1 MRLSVRTK
9 LLATAGVL
17 VTMTCLVGFMGIAN
31 LGSVRSEGDA
41 MLSSAVMPLHY
52 LEQLNA
58 SLLDRARAAQQGD
71 ASIGSAAAQEAVDA
85 SIANIDK
92 TIDQNVASYLATNPS
107 AADVTKMN
115 SIVKAIS
122 DYRAVLATTRQYARS
137 GTKAPQEL
145 INTAIAARSSMMKIV
160 ADLITAKVA
169 FAKQLNGSMNNTYS
183 GSLLLLAVAIL
194 AALLLGIA
202 IAYLLARRITGDV
215 RRVQGM
221 MRSIADEDVASL
233 ERALS
238 AMAAN
243 DLTVSAEVRT
253 ARIEKHSSDEI
264 GDTAVAANE
273 MLDRLGAAMVSYEA
287 SRLALVQAVS
297 EVKAASSS
305 VASTSGTLTSIAT
318 QVSSASS
325 QVASTVGQVAAGAGD
340 QARSAS
346 DASAAMSDLFND
358 VTRMGSGADQPAGR
372 LAETIATVQEMGK
385 SIDSAA
391 DASGSV
397 DEVATRA
404 ASAADHGTRAV
415 RETVTGM
422 TRIKEAVEGAAV
434 KVTELGAKG
443 EQIGAI
449 VETIDDIAEQTNL
462 LALNAAIEAARAGE
476 QGKGFAVVADE
487 VRKLAE
493 RSSRATKEIAALIT
507 EVQKGTEE
515 AVEAMKLGAA
525 EVEQGA
531 VLADRAGKS
540 LDEIADAVTATK
552 SAADSITSAVTSL
565 THASRK
571 VMAGIEEIGTVA
583 EQNAAVG
590 QAMTR
595 SADQTSGAVSSIAA
609 IAEENSAAAEEV
621 SAATEEM
628 SAQAEELVGSADS
641 LAQMA
646 ARLDDLV
653 ARFKVDAS
661 GSIDPA
667 SPVVPRRRASDW
679 QSSRTRAA

>member
-358 VTRMGSGADQPAGR
+358 VTRMGSGADQTAGR

-493 RSSRATKEIAALIT
+493 RSRTATKEIAALIT
-507 EVQKGTEE
+507 EVQKETISAVRTMQVGATEVESGSQLAERSADALDEIARAVAASNAALTRITVSVQAMEAASSNVVSASETIAEIARSTNEAAHSMGASALRVNEAVESIAAISEENSASAEEVAAATQELSDQSDGVVAAAASLTQMSEKLRRLVSRWRLPEE
-515 AVEAMKLGAA
+515 AVEP
-525 EVEQGA
+525 EVESQ
-531 VLADRAGKS
+531 R
-540 LDEIADAVTATK
+540 
-552 SAADSITSAVTSL
+552 SAA
-565 THASRK
+565 
-571 VMAGIEEIGTVA
+571 
-583 EQNAAVG
+583 
-590 QAMTR
+590 
-595 SADQTSGAVSSIAA
+595 
-609 IAEENSAAAEEV
+609 
-621 SAATEEM
+621 
-628 SAQAEELVGSADS
+628 
-641 LAQMA
+641 
-646 ARLDDLV
+646 
-653 ARFKVDAS
+653 
-661 GSIDPA
+661 
-667 SPVVPRRRASDW
+667 
-679 QSSRTRAA
+679 